1 MIGRPGRRGRPG
13 RPGRARGPKWRILW
27 SVGCLAAWVGAGA
40 LPAVDPALE
49 YLRRDCSNEL
59 GRNEITLFGNGTIRW
74 REWREGKQAMRL
86 AELGRD
92 EVDAYVRRL
101 SACDLTE
108 TRESP
113 GGVAGEW
120 MERCEVTLSLPG
132 GAPRSF
138 RYGRLDTHPLALADL
153 LRIAEE
159 LAERAQASPVAGGLP
174 ADYLPRYGDLLL
186 RVDDVEFEVVGRT
199 ADGHGIEL
207 RGKVQPLSM
216 YLTLDELRRQ
226 FVRVLRRGPAK

>member
-1 MIGRPGRRGRPG
+1 MTSALRVGI
-13 RPGRARGPKWRILW
+13 RAAGGLA
-27 SVGCLAAWVGAGA
+27 LAAGLLAGGGAVV
-40 LPAVDPALE
+40 LRAVDPSAELV
-49 YLRRDCSNEL
+49 RRDCSTSL
-59 GRNEITLFGNGTIRW
+59 GRNEVTLFANGTIRW
-74 REWREGKQAMRL
+74 REWQDERQSMRL

-92 EVDAYVRRL
+92 EVEAFVRRL
-101 SACDLTE
+101 QACDLSQIK
-108 TRESP
+108 ESP

-120 MERCEVTLSLPG
+120 VERCELTLSLPG
-132 GAPRSF
+132 APARGL

-159 LAERAQASPVAGGLP
+159 LATRALESPVAGGLP
-174 ADYLPRYGDLLL
+174 TDYEPRFGDLLL
-186 RVDDVEFEVVGRT
+186 RVDDIEFEVVGRT

-226 FVRVLRRGPAK
+226 FVRVVRRGPDK